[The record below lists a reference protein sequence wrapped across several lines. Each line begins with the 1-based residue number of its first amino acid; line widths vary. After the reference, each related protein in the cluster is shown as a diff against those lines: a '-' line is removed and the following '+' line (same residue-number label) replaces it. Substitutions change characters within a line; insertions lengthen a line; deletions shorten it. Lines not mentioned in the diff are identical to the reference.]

1 MNEFNFI
8 FGILD
13 NPFLSAL
20 LYIIVF
26 FMFAKIVDFIV
37 SKIILRITKKTKTN
51 LDDKIVNIIH
61 QPLFFTIFLF
71 GFIIAFA
78 QFNINDKLVFIFNS
92 LIYSII
98 LIIWTVASIKIIKLI
113 INIAFDK
120 FFDVTG
126 LSKDILP
133 LFVTIG
139 KVTIIIICIMSI
151 LSIWRINITPL
162 LASAGIIGAII
173 AFAAKDAFANL
184 FGGISIFLDKPFK
197 IDDVID
203 IGGNERGKVVSIGIR
218 STRIQTPAG
227 LILTVP
233 NADIANSKISN
244 ESITT
249 VQSKV
254 SVNIGVAYGSDVRLV
269 EKTLLEIANNYQ
281 LIVEEPAPIVRFLE
295 FADSSLNFLLVVW
308 IEDITKTFL
317 VRNDINYEINKR
329 FTELGIEIP
338 FPQRDVH
345 IRSSN

>member
-1 MNEFNFI
+1 MNEFVFVYVLLN
-8 FGILD
+8 
-13 NPFLSAL
+13 NPFLAAI
-20 LYIIVF
+20 LYLIVF
-26 FMFAKIVDFIV
+26 FMLAKIIDFIV
-37 SKIILRITKKTKTN
+37 TKIILRFTKKTKTT
-51 LDDKIVNIIH
+51 LDDKIVAIIH
-61 QPLFFTIFLF
+61 QPLFFTIFLV
-71 GFIIAFA
+71 GFIVAFS
-78 QFNINDKLVFIFNS
+78 QFDLNEKFVFPFNS
-92 LIYSII
+92 FVYSVI
-98 LIIWTVASIKIIKLI
+98 LIIWTVASIRASKVI
-113 INIAFDK
+113 INIAFHK

-133 LFVTIG
+133 LFVTIS
-139 KVTIIIICIMSI
+139 KVTIIIICMMTIF
-151 LSIWRINITPL
+151 SIWRINITPL
-162 LASAGIIGAII
+162 LASAGIVGAII

-203 IGGNERGKVVSIGIR
+203 IGGNERGKVVNIGIR

-244 ESITT
+244 ESIDTLH
-249 VQSKV
+249 SKV

-269 EKTLLEIANNYQ
+269 EKTLLEIALNYP
-281 LIVEEPAPIVRFLE
+281 LVVKEPEPLVRFLE

-317 VRNDINYEINKR
+317 VRNDINYEINKK
-329 FTELGIEIP
+329 FTELSIEIP

-345 IRSSN
+345 LRK